1 MQFPFSILPFI
12 FCSNLKFRVL
22 VFCKF
27 FIIIYLISITY
38 SHADNKDKIIKKLQ
52 NTENLN
58 FKFEQNIN
66 GKIENGNCTIQYPK
80 KIYCKY
86 IKNNKILVSNGKSL
100 VIKTIS
106 SFYRYPLKK
115 TPLNL
120 ILDKSFLISRIPYLK
135 EEMINTSYINFKILE
150 NDNEFNIFFD
160 SETFNLIGWQ
170 TKDIYQNVNVTY
182 LSSIEVN
189 QQVDKDL
196 FKLPIQN

>member
-1 MQFPFSILPFI
+1 MFKYL
-12 FCSNLKFRVL
+12 
-22 VFCKF
+22 
-27 FIIIYLISITY
+27 FIIIYLISIAY
-38 SHADNKDKIIKKLQ
+38 SHADNKDKIIKNLQ
-52 NTENLN
+52 NTETLN

-160 SETFNLIGWQ
+160 NETFNLIGWQ

-182 LSSIEVN
+182 LSSIKVN